1 MSQLVD
7 SISSGVISGRTAKEV
22 FEIMKETGEEPNQII
37 ESKGLQQKSD
47 PKELEALIDKILEEN
62 KDKVSQYKSGK
73 DKLFGFFVGQTMKVS
88 GGTAN
93 PRLVNDI
100 LKTKLK

>member
-1 MSQLVD
+1 MKDTGADPVK
-7 SISSGVISGRTAKEV
+7 VI
-22 FEIMKETGEEPNQII
+22 EE
-37 ESKGLQQKSD
+37 KDLKQKSD

-73 DKLFGFFVGQTMKVS
+73 DKLFSFFVGQVMKVS

-93 PRLVNDI
+93 PQLVNDI
-100 LKTKLK
+100 LKKKLK